1 VYDVSTVGRE
11 PLYLREGWGQSM
23 RVPVP
28 RNRIVALTLVGA
40 VLVAAVSV
48 SLAFP
53 GVLPGDDDDKP
64 ETVAPDA
71 PSPNQEFTPAV
82 QGTGGDGE
90 DEHEEHEEEG
100 EEYEEYEEHEDGED

>member
-1 VYDVSTVGRE
+1 
-11 PLYLREGWGQSM
+11 M

-53 GVLPGDDDDKP
+53 GVLPNDDDRSG
-64 ETVAPDA
+64 TVASDA

-82 QGTGGDGE
+82 QNAGGEDGE
-90 DEHEEHEEEG
+90 REEHEEEG
-100 EEYEEYEEHEDGED
+100 EEYEEHEED